1 MSMKYG
7 LLIVTLLYSLAATAA
22 NIEVYQFDNPAQ
34 ERAYKELTTELRC
47 LVCQN
52 QDIADSNAELAQD
65 MRRKVFNM
73 LKEGQ
78 DKQQIADFMVQ
89 RYGDFVLY
97 KPPFDARTA
106 VLWIGPF
113 LFFIFAVWMMLR
125 SIRKAGQRDR
135 NVAIDSKQLE
145 QAHHLLDKDSD
156 TGNKP

>member
-1 MSMKYG
+1 MKNG
-7 LLIVTLLYSLAATAA
+7 ILIATLLLSLTAGAA
-22 NIEVYQFDNPAQ
+22 NIEVYKFDSPEQ
-34 ERAYKELTTELRC
+34 ERAYKELTAELRC

-65 MRRKVFNM
+65 MRRKVHSM
-73 LKEGQ
+73 LQEGK

-113 LFFIFAVWMMLR
+113 VFFILAIWLMLR
-125 SIRKAGQRDR
+125 SIRKAGERDR
-135 NVAIDSKQLE
+135 TNRVDSEQLQ
-145 QAHHLLDKDSD
+145 QAHHLLDEKTDN
-156 TGNKP
+156 GNQR